1 MSASD
6 VKPLVIHLSTV
17 RALSEV
23 ERIFLDRFVQDGR
36 ATIIPDADPAKVG

>member
-1 MSASD
+1 MSAPD

-36 ATIIPDADPAKVG
+36 AIVVKDTLVVV